1 MYSSSSPAFNS
12 SNQSYSSSVGDG
24 VYHHSASGSYSKF
37 ATSQSFD
44 QTKKSLDDEL
54 KELDSQL
61 DSQLDS
67 KMLSKVCT
75 LSFCLFLL
83 NCCSEFFLL
92 DSKAYESLDI
102 KKKTITPVECF

>member
-1 MYSSSSPAFNS
+1 MLVQEPLYSCLNLLGPVYSSSSPAFNS

-24 VYHHSASGSYSKF
+24 GYHHSASGSYSKF
-37 ATSQSFD
+37 GASQSFD

-67 KMLSKVCT
+67 KMLSKVRLHCVI
-75 LSFCLFLL
+75 L
-83 NCCSEFFLL
+83 
-92 DSKAYESLDI
+92 
-102 KKKTITPVECF
+102 CF